1 MRVTP
6 SSFSN
11 SLVDQLDLL
20 ASQQNHLQNEVSTG
34 RRIQTPDDDPV
45 GMSLV
50 MGWQAEG
57 QSLAQYQQN
66 IASLQTQATA
76 SYNAINS
83 LKTISDRAGEIATLA
98 DGTKSQADLK
108 NYAIEVTQ
116 LIQQA
121 VQLANGQQDGA
132 YLFGG
137 TRTDQPP
144 FTVTTDANGVVTG
157 VTYQGNAATASVEID
172 QKATVSALVPGANT
186 SGTGP
191 RGLITDPR
199 SGADFFNHL
208 ISLQNHLQAGD
219 TTGIAKTDRAALLQ
233 DENNLISQI
242 ASNGVL
248 QSRLAAAASLA
259 SSRATAITGQISNE
273 ADANLAD
280 TITQLNRTQTAYQAA
295 IQSGANIMRLS
306 LLDYIQ

>member
-11 SLVDQLDLL
+11 SLVNQLDLL
-20 ASQQNHLQNEVSTG
+20 ASQQNLLQNEVSTG
-34 RRIQTPDDDPV
+34 RRIQTPADDPA

-98 DGTKSQADLK
+98 DGTKSAQDLK
-108 NYAIEVTQ
+108 SYAIEVTQ

-121 VQLANGQQDGA
+121 VQMANSQQDGS

-144 FTVTTDANGVVTG
+144 FTVTTDANGAVTG
-157 VTYQGNAATASVEID
+157 VTYQGNTATAGVEID
-172 QKATVSALVPGANT
+172 QNVTVSALTPGANT

-191 RGLITDPR
+191 QGLITDSR

-208 ISLQNHLQAGD
+208 ISLQNHLQAGN
-219 TTGIAKTDRAALLQ
+219 TAGIANTDRAALSQ
-233 DENNLISQI
+233 DENNLVAQI
-242 ASNGVL
+242 ASNGAL
-248 QSRLAAAASLA
+248 QSRLDAAASLA

-273 ADANLAD
+273 ADVNLAD
-280 TITQLNRTQTAYQAA
+280 TITQLNQTQTAYQAA
-295 IQSGANIMRLS
+295 IQSGANIMRQS
-306 LLDYIQ
+306 LLDYLQ